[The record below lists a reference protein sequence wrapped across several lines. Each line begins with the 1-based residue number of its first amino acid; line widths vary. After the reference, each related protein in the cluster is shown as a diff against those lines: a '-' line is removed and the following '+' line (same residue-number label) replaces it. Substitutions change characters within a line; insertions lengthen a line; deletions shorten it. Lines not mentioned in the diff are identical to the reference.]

1 MRILLLFIFLFSS
14 SIIFSQSD
22 WNSGYEKGFKKGYCN
37 EDPACLAPI
46 PGIPSPPLYGSSY
59 SEGFTQGVIDG
70 AKAKN
75 GSSSGASGRSGRRQI
90 VSNGSSSGASGGS
103 GRRQIVSSGVNTNA
117 VAQAGAP
124 QNTTGEAMAQIGNII
139 GNIAA
144 NMPPPPP
151 EEEPTKLVKLPF
163 EKDISGYKHLFIET
177 KGDEQMKTMKLLLKN
192 IKSNTIIEPLDLS
205 FLERKYGKWNLK
217 RNKII
222 EKIKG
227 FDSSKMLH
235 LVIIYEDI
243 NVSNFKATIALR
255 DFKTK
260 EIFYVAE
267 HKNLAKD
274 DDFFF
279 FLRKPKKE
287 ENLNDL
293 FN

>member
-1 MRILLLFIFLFSS
+1 MRNLLLVVFLFSS

-37 EDPACLAPI
+37 EDPGCLAPI
-46 PGIPSPPLYGSSY
+46 PSIPSPPIYGSSY
-59 SEGFTQGVIDG
+59 SDGFTQGAIDG

-75 GSSSGASGRSGRRQI
+75 GSSSGASGR
-90 VSNGSSSGASGGS
+90 S

-139 GNIAA
+139 GDIAA

-151 EEEPTKLVKLPF
+151 KEEPTKLIKLPF

-177 KGDEQMKTMKLLLKN
+177 KGDEQMKTMKLSLKN
-192 IKSNTIIEPLDLS
+192 IQSNTIIEPLDLR

-217 RNKII
+217 RDKII
-222 EKIKG
+222 EKVKG

-235 LVIIYEDI
+235 LVIIHEDI
-243 NVSNFKATIALR
+243 NVSNFKSTIALR